1 MDTKRQEAINIWRHC
16 FDDSREYTDMYFT
29 QVYRDD
35 DCLTLDREGKTVASL
50 LLQPYAMRFHSMSHA
65 PVGYICGVGTLP
77 QWRNRGCMTEL
88 MHTALRESMKRG
100 YMFDAVIPAD
110 ETLELYYR
118 GFGFSPAFRVDR
130 QRYTAR
136 HTFRPE
142 GEFTVMTD
150 FDSDRAYSFFDMIM
164 STRMGGI
171 QHSRHQY
178 DCILMDN
185 SVDAGS
191 QVGVCDAYTGEVR
204 GMAFVVPRD
213 GTAVVTDILSTDTDA
228 SEAVMNEVRRQYP
241 DMPIE
246 VLAMPGSGY
255 FCHGYRGMAR
265 IIDAEAV
272 LKVIS
277 SSHPAL
283 KRTIRLHDNIIA
295 ENNDT
300 FVIGEGSVRRVSSA
314 HRQPDLDTSVEVFTS
329 IVFGNDVTAS
339 IFDFPSIQPFISLM
353 LD

>member
-1 MDTKRQEAINIWRHC
+1 MDTKRQEAINIWRNC
-16 FDDSREYTDMYFT
+16 FDDSREYTDMYFAK
-29 QVYRDD
+29 VYRDD

-50 LLQPYAMRFHSMSHA
+50 LLQPYSMRFHLMSHA

-77 QWRNRGCMTEL
+77 QWRNQGCMTDL
-88 MHTALRESMKRG
+88 MHTALHESMKRG

-110 ETLELYYR
+110 ETLGLYYR

-130 QRYTAR
+130 HRYTAL
-136 HTFRPE
+136 HTFRPA

-164 STRMGGI
+164 STRQGGI

-191 QVGVCDAYTGEVR
+191 QVGVCDAYTGEIR

-213 GTAVVTDILSTDTDA
+213 GIAVVTDILATDTDA
-228 SEAVMNEVRRQYP
+228 SEAVMNEVRRQYS

-246 VLAMPGSGY
+246 VLDVPDSGY
-255 FCHGYRGMAR
+255 SRHGQRGMLR
-265 IIDAEAV
+265 IINAEAV
-272 LKVIS
+272 LGAIAS
-277 SSHPAL
+277 AHPAL

-300 FVIGEGSVRRVSSA
+300 FVIGDGTVRRGAVA
-314 HRQPDLDTSVEVFTS
+314 HRRPDIDTGIEVLTS